1 MPKARAA
8 PVAAHLKDTMG
19 FWKSLEFGILFAEQ
33 FKMNFMADE
42 RFELALD
49 GVPYSFTATPFTY
62 NTETRYKVTYNG
74 EEYIFTWDSGLGR
87 LAPINDE
94 ASTLPDELEEAIAE
108 RLQYSREI

>member
-1 MPKARAA
+1 
-8 PVAAHLKDTMG
+8 
-19 FWKSLEFGILFAEQ
+19 
-33 FKMNFMADE
+33 MADE

-62 NTETRYKVTYNG
+62 NTETRYKVMYNG
-74 EEYIFTWDSGLGR
+74 QEHIFTWDSGLGR

-94 ASTLPDELEEAIAE
+94 AATLPTGLEEAIAE